1 MKAMSYPVLVA
12 TLVVGST
19 LVRLYGSNNYSLT
32 FLSAGVERGVP
43 VKIVTFWVLMTIAIG
58 VAIFGLFRRRH
69 AG

>member
-1 MKAMSYPVLVA
+1 MKATSYAALVA
-12 TLVVGST
+12 TLVIGAA
-19 LVRLYGSNNYSLT
+19 LVCVYGPNNYSLT

-58 VAIFGLFRRRH
+58 VAILGLFRRRH

>member
-1 MKAMSYPVLVA
+1 MKTTSYAVLVA
-12 TLVVGST
+12 TFVVGAT
-19 LVRLYGSNNYSLT
+19 LVRLYGPNNYSLT
-32 FLSAGVERGVP
+32 FLSAGVQRGVP